1 MTRNLSTILITGATD
16 GIGLALARQYAQ
28 SHTRLILIG
37 RRPLAELANPL
48 FTSDTYCQVDLAE
61 RTCAEQ
67 VLLWL
72 HENHVNAID
81 LVVHNAGMGYIGPVA
96 NQGAEEIRRM
106 VAVNL
111 RAPIALTHALFP
123 HVAAAQG
130 KFVFISSVVSAL
142 PGPDFAVYTATKA
155 ALDGF
160 VRNWQ
165 IELAASHQPVRAQLI
180 RPGATRT
187 GMHAKSGATFDT
199 RRFASPEA
207 VAEQIRRAI
216 GNERRAVTIGR
227 LNQLARFAGR
237 HLGGLVE
244 WGMAWRARRLARP
257 ASLAAP
263 APNIRR
269 HCAITGAADGI
280 GKALA
285 FRFAAADYAIIGVD
299 RDEERADAVQRALAG
314 SGAHAAFLV
323 GDLSSAAECDRL
335 AAALAGG
342 PPLDVLVHNAGIS
355 AVGPFVDSDLA
366 AQQAVLS
373 VNLEAPLVLTAAM
386 LQQAHLSAHSAII
399 FLSSLSHFVSYP
411 GAAVYAASKDGLAA
425 YARSLSV
432 ALAPAGIHVLSVFP
446 GPTRTAHA
454 RRYSPDNRH
463 EARRMAPD
471 LLAGQIFNA
480 MRVRR
485 KRLIP
490 GWGAR
495 LAAIGGQ
502 IAPWLFEALM
512 RRTLFDKI
520 RGSPQ
525 SKV

>member
-1 MTRNLSTILITGATD
+1 MTRDASIILITGATD

-28 SHTRLILIG
+28 SHARLILIG
-37 RRPLAELANPL
+37 RRPLAELADPL
-48 FTSDTYCQVDLAE
+48 FTNDTYCQVDLTE
-61 RTCAEQ
+61 RNCAEHASF
-67 VLLWL
+67 WL
-72 HENHVNAID
+72 HENHVGAID
-81 LVVHNAGMGYIGPVA
+81 LVIHNAGMGYIGPVA
-96 NQGAEEIRRM
+96 DQGTEEIRRM
-106 VAVNL
+106 IAVNL

-165 IELAASHQPVRAQLI
+165 IELAASGQPVRAQLI

-216 GNERRAVTIGR
+216 GNERRAVTLGR

-237 HLGGLVE
+237 HFGGFVE
-244 WGMAWRARRLARP
+244 WGMARRARSATPATPAPAARP
-257 ASLAAP
+257 
-263 APNIRR
+263 

-285 FRFAAADYAIIGVD
+285 FRFAADGYAIIGVD
-299 RDEERADAVQRALAG
+299 RDEEGADAVQRALADR
-314 SGAHAAFLV
+314 GAQAAFLV
-323 GDLSSAAECDRL
+323 GDLSRAAECDRL
-335 AAALAGG
+335 AAALTGG
-342 PPLDVLVHNAGIS
+342 PPLDVLIHNAGIS

-373 VNLEAPLVLTAAM
+373 VNLEAPLVLTAAI
-386 LQQAHLSAHSAII
+386 LQRAHLSAHGTIV

-425 YARSLSV
+425 YARSVAV
-432 ALAPAGIHVLSVFP
+432 ALSPAGIHVLSVFP

-454 RRYSPDNRH
+454 RRYSPDNRR

-471 LLAGQIFNA
+471 LLASQIFNA
-480 MRVRR
+480 IRLRR

-495 LAAIGGQ
+495 LAAIGAQ
-502 IAPWLFEALM
+502 VAPRIFEALM
-512 RRTLFDKI
+512 RRAIFDKI
-520 RGSPQ
+520 RGAPQ